1 MTNTMPPKSEMTG
14 EDFRALLK
22 RHDLIQSQ
30 AAEKL
35 GVSRRTVIRWCKGEH
50 PIDEATR
57 LLILKRIGK

>member
-1 MTNTMPPKSEMTG
+1 MEIMSPQPSTMSG
-14 EDFRALLK
+14 SDLRALLK
-22 RHDLIQSQ
+22 RHDLLQSE

-35 GVSRRTVIRWCKGEH
+35 GVSRRTVIRWCKGDH